1 MHGWA
6 VKADEIELASQMSYD
21 FHHVSKSDRK
31 IGHHHSWG
39 EEKCRS
45 YHLRAARTVVSETSV
60 GVVAR
65 GNPTLDVGLTINEL
79 EVTRALAITVSCSVC
94 RTSLV
99 GAREATIGGHRDKIQ
114 GAVQATRKLRHIHVE
129 GEFVAQEVE
138 DLVLC
143 RRRHQV
149 RAGADIL
156 AVAVFR
162 DKVQS
167 QSVTAGGDTVG
178 GLVVGAVE
186 AAVLSACFVSGADRG
201 VP

>member
-1 MHGWA
+1 M
-6 VKADEIELASQMSYD
+6 ELASQMSYNFD
-21 FHHVSKSDRK
+21 QVSKRDGKVVYRHLRRDK
-31 IGHHHSWG
+31 I
-39 EEKCRS
+39 CT

-79 EVTRALAITVSCSVC
+79 EVTRALAITVSRSVC
-94 RTSLV
+94 CTSLV
-99 GAREATIGGHRDKIQ
+99 GAREATVCGHGHEVQ
-114 GAVQATRKLRHIHVE
+114 GAVQAARELRHIHVE
-129 GEFVAQEVE
+129 GELVAQEVE

-143 RRRHQV
+143 RRRHEV

-167 QSVTAGGDTVG
+167 QSVTAGRDTVG
-178 GLVVGAVE
+178 GLVVSAVE
-186 AAVLSACFVSGADRG
+186 TAVLGTCFVSGADRG